1 MPATSPKIS
10 NQSTEKLSEVGKQ
23 IRKQRKKL
31 GVSATATAEAAGV
44 SRVTLHRIEKGLPS
58 VTIGA
63 YFNVLSAL
71 NLNCVV
77 NDGAKI
83 SSKTESDKKGWLPA
97 SISLAQYPQLKQLAW
112 HIHGIDELTPIEAL
126 GIYQRNARFIENEK
140 LSKEERDLID
150 ALHLALDGYRQ
161 QL

>member
-10 NQSTEKLSEVGKQ
+10 NQLTEKLCEMGEQ
-23 IRKQRKKL
+23 IRKQRKIL

-71 NLNCVV
+71 NLSCEI
-77 NDGAKI
+77 NDGSKI
-83 SSKTESDKKGWLPA
+83 NSKTESDRKGWLPA

-112 HIHGIDELTPIEAL
+112 HIQGIDELTPIEAL
-126 GIYQRNARFIENEK
+126 GIYQRNARFIENET
-140 LSKEERDLID
+140 LSEAEQDLID
-150 ALHLALDGYRQ
+150 ALHLALDSYRQ
-161 QL
+161 PL